1 MNRRRALQKLILVLF
16 GLTVALLVGECTV
29 RLLGLAPDI
38 VYVEKGRYRLS
49 NNPLIGYE
57 PVPGLA
63 YDGKSLHFYD
73 YRGAANSL
81 GYRDYEHAVS
91 KPAGRYRII
100 VIGDSIAAGH
110 FIDRSED
117 MFSSV
122 LETRLKIRGHDVEV
136 LNFAVSGY
144 STEQEVATLVE
155 RGLAFDPD
163 LVVVAYC
170 LNDRERNDGG
180 ILATLVN
187 EAKGV
192 KGVGAERSI
201 LHESAL
207 FRVLWYRVLKKH
219 QQRPSRFGAVTD
231 DTVAASFA
239 RLGRVAKEHD
249 FRTMVAIVPELS
261 NLGEYGFA
269 DQHAFVERIAAGI
282 DMQVVDLL
290 EPFRAC
296 GGKLGHDRYHPNVAG
311 HRCAGNALADAIAPL
326 VTEAR

>member
-49 NNPLIGYE
+49 NNPKIGYE

-81 GYRDYEHAVS
+81 GYRDYEHSVN
-91 KPAGRYRII
+91 KPSGRYRIA

-122 LETRLKIRGHDVEV
+122 LEAQLKARGLDVEV

-144 STEQEVATLVE
+144 STEQEVATLAE
-155 RGLAFDPD
+155 RGLQFDPD
-163 LVVVAYC
+163 LVLVSYC

-201 LHESAL
+201 LHKSAL

-219 QQRPSRFGAVTD
+219 QQRPGGGSVND
-231 DTVAASFA
+231 DSVASSFA
-239 RLGRVAKEHD
+239 WLGKLAREHR
-249 FRTMVAIVPELS
+249 FRTAVAIFPELT
-261 NLGEYGFA
+261 NLGDYGFG
-269 DQHAFVERIAAGI
+269 DQHEFVKQLAKGI

-296 GGKLGHDRYHPNVAG
+296 SGTLGHDRYHPNVAG
-311 HRCAGNALADAIAPL
+311 HRCAGGALANAIEPL
-326 VTEAR
+326 VRAPR